1 MYALF
6 KKEVRYFFTS
16 AIGLTIIGLFV
27 VLNGLF
33 LCVFKTDYNLFNA
46 GFADLLPF
54 FRLSSWLFVFLVPA
68 LTMRSISEEKRSGML
83 SLLFTKP
90 VSTLQIVLGKYLGV
104 LFLLFITL
112 LPSVIFV
119 YMLWVLGNPVGNLGI
134 AETVG
139 SYIALFLLI
148 ATFAAI
154 GLWASAIGSSQ
165 MVSFVLAAF
174 LCFFFFFGF
183 DQLLSLLLPDATGY
197 GLQVHFQLQ
206 QIFALVGC
214 SLGGGIA
221 WEMAALAPELF
232 QHLVIVAADWKATD
246 WIIGNCL
253 LQEQILKNSN
263 NPLHDARL
271 HAMLCYRTPLSLK
284 MKFERTTHAVSQL
297 YNVESWLL
305 HHGEKLHKRFSLT
318 AYKLMNQLVKT
329 IDISR
334 ERGSFAAAVAP
345 ITAKITIISTD
356 SDLYFVPQ
364 ENRDTV
370 AELQELG
377 KEVNYY
383 EIHSVHG
390 HDAFLIEHP
399 QLEYFFRNIF

>member
-1 MYALF
+1 MQRNRILITMYALL

-197 GLQVHFQLQ
+197 GLQVHFDAISRGVLDTRN
-206 QIFALVGC
+206 IIYFL
-214 SLGGGIA
+214 SII
-221 WEMAALAPELF
+221 LF
-232 QHLVIVAADWKATD
+232 FIYLT
-246 WIIGNCL
+246 
-253 LQEQILKNSN
+253 
-263 NPLHDARL
+263 
-271 HAMLCYRTPLSLK
+271 TLSLK
-284 MKFERTTHAVSQL
+284 
-297 YNVESWLL
+297 
-305 HHGEKLHKRFSLT
+305 
-318 AYKLMNQLVKT
+318 AYK
-329 IDISR
+329 R
-334 ERGSFAAAVAP
+334 
-345 ITAKITIISTD
+345 
-356 SDLYFVPQ
+356 
-364 ENRDTV
+364 
-370 AELQELG
+370 
-377 KEVNYY
+377 
-383 EIHSVHG
+383 
-390 HDAFLIEHP
+390 
-399 QLEYFFRNIF
+399 

>member
-1 MYALF
+1 MQRNRILITMYALF

-16 AIGLTIIGLFV
+16 VIGLTIIGLFV

-197 GLQVHFQLQ
+197 GLQVHFDAISRGVLDTRN
-206 QIFALVGC
+206 IIYFL
-214 SLGGGIA
+214 SII
-221 WEMAALAPELF
+221 LF
-232 QHLVIVAADWKATD
+232 FIYLT
-246 WIIGNCL
+246 
-253 LQEQILKNSN
+253 
-263 NPLHDARL
+263 
-271 HAMLCYRTPLSLK
+271 TLSLK
-284 MKFERTTHAVSQL
+284 
-297 YNVESWLL
+297 
-305 HHGEKLHKRFSLT
+305 
-318 AYKLMNQLVKT
+318 AYK
-329 IDISR
+329 R
-334 ERGSFAAAVAP
+334 
-345 ITAKITIISTD
+345 
-356 SDLYFVPQ
+356 
-364 ENRDTV
+364 
-370 AELQELG
+370 
-377 KEVNYY
+377 
-383 EIHSVHG
+383 
-390 HDAFLIEHP
+390 
-399 QLEYFFRNIF
+399 

>member
-6 KKEVRYFFTS
+6 EKEVRYFFTS
-16 AIGLTIIGLFV
+16 VIGLTIIGLFV

-90 VSTLQIVLGKYLGV
+90 VSTLQIVFGKYLGV

-112 LPSVIFV
+112 LPSTIFV

-197 GLQVHFQLQ
+197 GLQVHFDAISRGVLDTRN
-206 QIFALVGC
+206 IIYFL
-214 SLGGGIA
+214 SII
-221 WEMAALAPELF
+221 LF
-232 QHLVIVAADWKATD
+232 FIYLT
-246 WIIGNCL
+246 
-253 LQEQILKNSN
+253 
-263 NPLHDARL
+263 
-271 HAMLCYRTPLSLK
+271 TLSLK
-284 MKFERTTHAVSQL
+284 
-297 YNVESWLL
+297 
-305 HHGEKLHKRFSLT
+305 
-318 AYKLMNQLVKT
+318 AYK
-329 IDISR
+329 R
-334 ERGSFAAAVAP
+334 
-345 ITAKITIISTD
+345 
-356 SDLYFVPQ
+356 
-364 ENRDTV
+364 
-370 AELQELG
+370 
-377 KEVNYY
+377 
-383 EIHSVHG
+383 
-390 HDAFLIEHP
+390 
-399 QLEYFFRNIF
+399 

>member
-1 MYALF
+1 MQRNRILITMYALF

-46 GFADLLPF
+46 GFTDLLPF

-165 MVSFVLAAF
+165 MVS
-174 LCFFFFFGF
+174 
-183 DQLLSLLLPDATGY
+183 LLSLLLPDATGY
-197 GLQVHFQLQ
+197 GLQVHFDAISRGVLDTRN
-206 QIFALVGC
+206 IIYFL
-214 SLGGGIA
+214 SII
-221 WEMAALAPELF
+221 LF
-232 QHLVIVAADWKATD
+232 FIYLT
-246 WIIGNCL
+246 
-253 LQEQILKNSN
+253 
-263 NPLHDARL
+263 
-271 HAMLCYRTPLSLK
+271 TLSLK
-284 MKFERTTHAVSQL
+284 
-297 YNVESWLL
+297 
-305 HHGEKLHKRFSLT
+305 
-318 AYKLMNQLVKT
+318 AYK
-329 IDISR
+329 R
-334 ERGSFAAAVAP
+334 
-345 ITAKITIISTD
+345 
-356 SDLYFVPQ
+356 
-364 ENRDTV
+364 
-370 AELQELG
+370 
-377 KEVNYY
+377 
-383 EIHSVHG
+383 
-390 HDAFLIEHP
+390 
-399 QLEYFFRNIF
+399 

>member
-16 AIGLTIIGLFV
+16 VIGLTIIGLFV

-197 GLQVHFQLQ
+197 GLQVHFDAISRGVLDTRN
-206 QIFALVGC
+206 IIYFL
-214 SLGGGIA
+214 SII
-221 WEMAALAPELF
+221 LF
-232 QHLVIVAADWKATD
+232 FIYLT
-246 WIIGNCL
+246 
-253 LQEQILKNSN
+253 
-263 NPLHDARL
+263 
-271 HAMLCYRTPLSLK
+271 TLSLK
-284 MKFERTTHAVSQL
+284 
-297 YNVESWLL
+297 
-305 HHGEKLHKRFSLT
+305 
-318 AYKLMNQLVKT
+318 AYK
-329 IDISR
+329 R
-334 ERGSFAAAVAP
+334 
-345 ITAKITIISTD
+345 
-356 SDLYFVPQ
+356 
-364 ENRDTV
+364 
-370 AELQELG
+370 
-377 KEVNYY
+377 
-383 EIHSVHG
+383 
-390 HDAFLIEHP
+390 
-399 QLEYFFRNIF
+399 

>member
-1 MYALF
+1 LQRNRILITMYALF

-16 AIGLTIIGLFV
+16 VIGLTIIGLFV

-197 GLQVHFQLQ
+197 GLQVHFDAISRGVLDTRN
-206 QIFALVGC
+206 IIYFL
-214 SLGGGIA
+214 SII
-221 WEMAALAPELF
+221 LF
-232 QHLVIVAADWKATD
+232 FIYLT
-246 WIIGNCL
+246 
-253 LQEQILKNSN
+253 
-263 NPLHDARL
+263 
-271 HAMLCYRTPLSLK
+271 TLSLK
-284 MKFERTTHAVSQL
+284 
-297 YNVESWLL
+297 
-305 HHGEKLHKRFSLT
+305 
-318 AYKLMNQLVKT
+318 AYK
-329 IDISR
+329 R
-334 ERGSFAAAVAP
+334 
-345 ITAKITIISTD
+345 
-356 SDLYFVPQ
+356 
-364 ENRDTV
+364 
-370 AELQELG
+370 
-377 KEVNYY
+377 
-383 EIHSVHG
+383 
-390 HDAFLIEHP
+390 
-399 QLEYFFRNIF
+399 

>member
-1 MYALF
+1 MQRNRILITMYALL

-112 LPSVIFV
+112 LPSTIFV

-197 GLQVHFQLQ
+197 GLQVHFDAISRGVLDTRN
-206 QIFALVGC
+206 IIYFL
-214 SLGGGIA
+214 SII
-221 WEMAALAPELF
+221 LF
-232 QHLVIVAADWKATD
+232 FIYLT
-246 WIIGNCL
+246 
-253 LQEQILKNSN
+253 
-263 NPLHDARL
+263 
-271 HAMLCYRTPLSLK
+271 TLSLK
-284 MKFERTTHAVSQL
+284 
-297 YNVESWLL
+297 
-305 HHGEKLHKRFSLT
+305 
-318 AYKLMNQLVKT
+318 AYK
-329 IDISR
+329 R
-334 ERGSFAAAVAP
+334 
-345 ITAKITIISTD
+345 
-356 SDLYFVPQ
+356 
-364 ENRDTV
+364 
-370 AELQELG
+370 
-377 KEVNYY
+377 
-383 EIHSVHG
+383 
-390 HDAFLIEHP
+390 
-399 QLEYFFRNIF
+399 

>member
-6 KKEVRYFFTS
+6 KKEFRYFFTS
-16 AIGLTIIGLFV
+16 AIGLAIIGLLV

-183 DQLLSLLLPDATGY
+183 DQLLSLLLPDATAY
-197 GLQVHFQLQ
+197 GLQVHFDAISRGVLDTRN
-206 QIFALVGC
+206 IIYFL
-214 SLGGGIA
+214 SII
-221 WEMAALAPELF
+221 LF
-232 QHLVIVAADWKATD
+232 FIYLT
-246 WIIGNCL
+246 
-253 LQEQILKNSN
+253 
-263 NPLHDARL
+263 
-271 HAMLCYRTPLSLK
+271 TLSLK
-284 MKFERTTHAVSQL
+284 
-297 YNVESWLL
+297 
-305 HHGEKLHKRFSLT
+305 
-318 AYKLMNQLVKT
+318 AYK
-329 IDISR
+329 R
-334 ERGSFAAAVAP
+334 
-345 ITAKITIISTD
+345 
-356 SDLYFVPQ
+356 
-364 ENRDTV
+364 
-370 AELQELG
+370 
-377 KEVNYY
+377 
-383 EIHSVHG
+383 
-390 HDAFLIEHP
+390 
-399 QLEYFFRNIF
+399 

>member
-1 MYALF
+1 MQRNRILITMYALF

-33 LCVFKTDYNLFNA
+33 LCVFKTDYTLFNA

-197 GLQVHFQLQ
+197 GLQVHFDAISRGVLDTRN
-206 QIFALVGC
+206 IIYFL
-214 SLGGGIA
+214 SII
-221 WEMAALAPELF
+221 LF
-232 QHLVIVAADWKATD
+232 FIYLT
-246 WIIGNCL
+246 
-253 LQEQILKNSN
+253 
-263 NPLHDARL
+263 
-271 HAMLCYRTPLSLK
+271 TLSLK
-284 MKFERTTHAVSQL
+284 
-297 YNVESWLL
+297 
-305 HHGEKLHKRFSLT
+305 
-318 AYKLMNQLVKT
+318 AYK
-329 IDISR
+329 R
-334 ERGSFAAAVAP
+334 
-345 ITAKITIISTD
+345 
-356 SDLYFVPQ
+356 
-364 ENRDTV
+364 
-370 AELQELG
+370 
-377 KEVNYY
+377 
-383 EIHSVHG
+383 
-390 HDAFLIEHP
+390 
-399 QLEYFFRNIF
+399 